1 MKKLLLTF
9 KMVLFVRHLWFSKR
23 MASRNS
29 TSYELVKQ
37 FVNRGHVVELT
48 SESKLR
54 KGGAEREQKV
64 RMPVS

>member
-1 MKKLLLTF
+1 MKKPLLTF
-9 KMVLFVRHLWFSKR
+9 KMALFVHRLWFSKR

-37 FVNRGHVVELT
+37 FVNRGHAVELT

-54 KGGAEREQKV
+54 KRKH
-64 RMPVS
+64 